1 MLTSFGVF
9 LNLRPDESEGPL
21 PGSGDGIAYR
31 EAGSQVLPLL
41 NPSGVQGCSPLSLE
55 VYALLSKTF
64 NTPFQANTRSQ
75 SETPNCF
82 SDAPMLCQSTASK
95 LGLLSCISS
104 TLSSHIKAH
113 SISRC
118 KARNCEEGK
127 MWSRMFWCA
136 QFAFRFNIIFLRS
149 IITAFQTFLSEVFRR
164 IFKIINQPM
173 ECTMQTVPDV
183 FYRLIFFTIFS
194 CDY

>member
-9 LNLRPDESEGPL
+9 LNLRPEESEGPL
-21 PGSGDGIAYR
+21 PGSGDGIAFR

-113 SISRC
+113 SISKQMQGQKLR
-118 KARNCEEGK
+118 RGK
-127 MWSRMFWCA
+127 NVKSNVLMCA
-136 QFAFRFNIIFLRS
+136 VCLSIQHNISTIEYRS
-149 IITAFQTFLSEVFRR
+149 ISNIS
-164 IFKIINQPM
+164 
-173 ECTMQTVPDV
+173 
-183 FYRLIFFTIFS
+183 FS
-194 CDY
+194 SIQAYF

>member
-41 NPSGVQGCSPLSLE
+41 NPSRGPGVFSSLARSLCFA
-55 VYALLSKTF
+55 VKTF

-75 SETPNCF
+75 SDTPNCF

-113 SISRC
+113 SISKQMQGQKLR
-118 KARNCEEGK
+118 RGK
-127 MWSRMFWCA
+127 NVKSNVLMCA
-136 QFAFRFNIIFLRS
+136 VCLSIQHNISTIEYRAISNISFSS
-149 IITAFQTFLSEVFRR
+149 IQAYF
-164 IFKIINQPM
+164 
-173 ECTMQTVPDV
+173 
-183 FYRLIFFTIFS
+183 
-194 CDY
+194 